1 LFRRQRRR
9 RAGRGGRALT
19 RPAARAQ
26 GEGLLE
32 LTRFSY
38 MSNLAGARRAA
49 AAAQASAAL
58 PADDGAAQSC

>member
-1 LFRRQRRR
+1 M
-9 RAGRGGRALT
+9 LT
-19 RPAARAQ
+19 LPAARAQ

-32 LTRFSY
+32 LTRYSY

-58 PADDGAAQSC
+58 PADDGATPSRSQPAGKVNNAT